1 MNKTKIDPTNNVLTA
16 KEHKVWNRRK
26 VVKVALACTCGVV
39 GIGGG
44 IGIGLFFSK
53 KVDHTIS
60 FSIPKN
66 TLTYGSNNSS
76 EVITASSSDN
86 ISLSA
91 SGEGKDTNWNF
102 DEYSGTLSYF
112 SPFYYDVDVT
122 ISATTKYRTDTAT
135 VTLLKKEITN
145 SMTLD
150 ASGINN
156 ITLGKNQNWNS
167 QYLFY
172 GNDEILT
179 NAVFTVS
186 FGDLPGT
193 MALSSDGILSG
204 NSGSQAG
211 SSNFSISMQAF
222 IGGNLITGKDYQVSW
237 TVQEVVTPYIQVVGN
252 SNLELE
258 VGKNFSQRYKAYNTQ
273 TGLDVTETTTWTV
286 SPVFSLPKGINWNG
300 VTHTL
305 SGFLIDA
312 SILSNNFTITASDA
326 SQTAT
331 LPLKIEWTATN
342 LAPSVKLAINGL
354 LINDNIT
361 QTNFVIQPLNGTLL
375 DNVVPQCYGIDFTFS
390 HYSITGDKIYHAI
403 ATPGAI
409 IGKNVVSVEGPNINP
424 SFLEVEVYDM
434 SNTVIVDGNTT
445 TEDCLFYNDTG
456 TTIFGTD
463 NHTCIDLSNLQKT
476 SNTNFILSGT
486 INAIILI
493 STSSTWN
500 GDISIIGNYDFV
512 QTYTDAS
519 NCGQIMYT
527 NTIGSSLSQPLDIDI
542 SFVNIN
548 IQSRTSAAI
557 YFASE
562 ITNNISILGCNI
574 FGYSNFGIFV
584 NANMSAS
591 STMIVYNSHF
601 FTTYQYSFYFNSG
614 MILSGEIYF
623 NNNTFIGSSATGI
636 MFSSTDYLYGS
647 IWFTK
652 NTFLFNSAGGLCMH
666 LNIAMKNNSSIVI
679 ESNIFSSSYQCFGSS
694 NLVDGSEPPENVNF
708 SMSNNHFTSD
718 GINFLFYGNFLN
730 STFLFENNEFIS
742 RNSLIYPLYLSQ
754 MFFEFCSVKILNNS
768 SYNIGKISYISVQ
781 MASFKNS
788 SVDIIGN
795 FFPGG
800 ININSGALA
809 MLDSFFN
816 IENNIFASTEAT
828 GNLSFN
834 MDISGCSFKIK
845 NNFFSFNKSNVDAIR
860 FYSPITGTNLSIDGN
875 IINNLNPNLADV
887 GGVGFLD
894 TIDEDSTIS
903 ITNNQISTEN
913 TSISFVKK
921 CEAEIFFSNNSLN
934 ICSSS
939 TSSIPAISF
948 GDATQNSNIL
958 YGMNNQLFYSCPQST
973 TCTWLGGDGASN
985 VSWDSTP
992 DSPTESQSIV
1002 YEKTSSLPYDLP
1014 NYFLKFFITN
1024 YLLPESKNYAN
1035 NLAIILTSSSIARG
1049 SNPINIFLLNSL
1061 III

>member
-1 MNKTKIDPTNNVLTA
+1 
-16 KEHKVWNRRK
+16 
-26 VVKVALACTCGVV
+26 
-39 GIGGG
+39 
-44 IGIGLFFSK
+44 
-53 KVDHTIS
+53 
-60 FSIPKN
+60 
-66 TLTYGSNNSS
+66 
-76 EVITASSSDN
+76 
-86 ISLSA
+86 
-91 SGEGKDTNWNF
+91 
-102 DEYSGTLSYF
+102 
-112 SPFYYDVDVT
+112 
-122 ISATTKYRTDTAT
+122 
-135 VTLLKKEITN
+135 
-145 SMTLD
+145 
-150 ASGINN
+150 
-156 ITLGKNQNWNS
+156 
-167 QYLFY
+167 
-172 GNDEILT
+172 
-179 NAVFTVS
+179 
-186 FGDLPGT
+186 
-193 MALSSDGILSG
+193 
-204 NSGSQAG
+204 
-211 SSNFSISMQAF
+211 
-222 IGGNLITGKDYQVSW
+222 
-237 TVQEVVTPYIQVVGN
+237 
-252 SNLELE
+252 
-258 VGKNFSQRYKAYNTQ
+258 
-273 TGLDVTETTTWTV
+273 
-286 SPVFSLPKGINWNG
+286 
-300 VTHTL
+300 
-305 SGFLIDA
+305 
-312 SILSNNFTITASDA
+312 
-326 SQTAT
+326 
-331 LPLKIEWTATN
+331 
-342 LAPSVKLAINGL
+342 
-354 LINDNIT
+354 
-361 QTNFVIQPLNGTLL
+361 
-375 DNVVPQCYGIDFTFS
+375 
-390 HYSITGDKIYHAI
+390 
-403 ATPGAI
+403 
-409 IGKNVVSVEGPNINP
+409 
-424 SFLEVEVYDM
+424 
-434 SNTVIVDGNTT
+434 
-445 TEDCLFYNDTG
+445 
-456 TTIFGTD
+456 
-463 NHTCIDLSNLQKT
+463 
-476 SNTNFILSGT
+476 
-486 INAIILI
+486 
-493 STSSTWN
+493 
-500 GDISIIGNYDFV
+500 
-512 QTYTDAS
+512 
-519 NCGQIMYT
+519 MYT

-973 TCTWLGGDGASN
+973 TCT
-985 VSWDSTP
+985 
-992 DSPTESQSIV
+992 
-1002 YEKTSSLPYDLP
+1002 
-1014 NYFLKFFITN
+1014 
-1024 YLLPESKNYAN
+1024 
-1035 NLAIILTSSSIARG
+1035 
-1049 SNPINIFLLNSL
+1049 
-1061 III
+1061 